1 MSAAGVLAWEGR
13 DELGAA
19 QPAQPAPAGRGA
31 RARPV
36 VLVARGDD
44 APTVAGQRV
53 ARRLFAPQRQL
64 VDAHPTEGTHTSSIG
79 PYINNRTP
87 SDTDTSCGSNRH

>member
-1 MSAAGVLAWEGR
+1 VLAWEGQ
-13 DELGAA
+13 DELGPV
-19 QPAQPAPAGRGA
+19 QPAQLAPAGRGA

-36 VLVARGDD
+36 VLVAQGDD
-44 APTVAGQRV
+44 APIVAGQRV
-53 ARRLFAPQRQL
+53 AHRLFAPQRQL

-87 SDTDTSCGSNRH
+87 SDTDTSCESSRH